1 MIHWVKQGA
10 IGKATKVLGENGV
23 IVYPTDT
30 LYGFGG
36 NANSADAIQKIN
48 IIKGRTSPMS
58 VLAPDKETALTWM
71 EIPEEK
77 HELII
82 NCLREKTTVIVPIK
96 NGIVHPLIL
105 GDGNSLGI
113 RIPHH
118 PFCKALSQSMSNPII
133 TTSVNRTGK
142 PPMRSPKKI
151 EMEFANDVD
160 LIIEDG
166 DLSASASRIYI
177 YKKGKLNILR
187 P

>member
-10 IGKATKVLGENGV
+10 IEKATKVLGENGV

-48 IIKGRTSPMS
+48 TIKGRTSPMS

-77 HELII
+77 HGII
-82 NCLREKTTVIVPIK
+82 MNCLGKKTTVIVPIK

-113 RIPHH
+113 RIPNH
-118 PFCKALSQSMSNPII
+118 PFCKALSQSIPNPII

-142 PPMRSPKKI
+142 APMCSPEKI

-166 DLSASASRIYI
+166 ELSASASRIYI
-177 YKKGKLNILR
+177 YKKGELNILR